1 MAVVVPFIG
10 AAIGSAVGGAFLGV
24 AAASWGWLAGSLLS
38 SVLFKPPAQ
47 QGPRLQDL
55 TITGTDYGQTIPWV
69 AGSPRLAPTYVWVS
83 QLREIANTQKVGK
96 GGGQKVTQYTY
107 ECDVMLRLTEN
118 ITDGVARDWVNSELV
133 RNGLT
138 LKDGLWSGI
147 TVYTGEIDQLPDPTY
162 EAAVGVGNA
171 PAYRGGTNIVI
182 TGLQLGNGKQLPNF
196 EHQITKSNITIDDRI
211 RLLANFPEG
220 STEDQSLYE
229 IGPGTQTNGTAGPGT
244 FTANYTASLTNFLL
258 YQDAGLR
265 ATSDSGNA
273 PVTYEF
279 IITVPTNTADTT
291 IELFRFQKGATGNP
305 FVCFMEGG
313 SGGGNSRIFFWEQGP
328 GQGINSLIAYQDT
341 VDMRTSPQ
349 THVAITVYSDNTAS
363 VWLRGTRVKNLV
375 GFSAFT
381 ASAPGTVRIGGQVVS
396 SKNAVVEYEGIRVS
410 RAEVYTGA
418 SFTPPT
424 TLTGDLTNV
433 NAVVTQ
439 GTVPMKDLIEGTM
452 LRAGYETSEFEVDP
466 ALGSVECHGYATT
479 SVTATRAHLE
489 TLRPFGLY
497 ECNCSDKIYIFPRA
511 TTPAGSIPWEDLG
524 ASESP
529 GDPSD
534 PFPLQVGNEIEVPAQ
549 IAVRYRNVSAN
560 WNIGTE
566 FSDRLVSSRDQAP
579 QVVEMGFGMT
589 PAQAKK
595 VADTMLKDAMAG
607 LGRATLRVGGRKH
620 AKYEPGD
627 ILTTT
632 APNGTAYRFRI
643 ITKRDFIFMLEW
655 DVALDDASALESP
668 AITYEGY
675 IDTSNPLRVAPT
687 SWEVMSIRP
696 LRDADASVPGP
707 YVAITPSK
715 TDATDEWPGGVFV
728 RARLPEAYEQ
738 QFISGDQCVMGTC
751 LTTLGDFSGGSG
763 QVQRT
768 GKLRVRVYGEL
779 ASADYYDFFTDR
791 TINAAVVGNEPI
803 RFMTAEFIEND
814 GVFKVYDLYNFL
826 RGQLGME
833 DQIAGHASSERFVLL
848 NNSVRRMVNETTDI
862 DAEQQVKAATLNL
875 LLDSV
880 TEEDF
885 TDDGIALRPLSPVRL
900 LAVNDSGDLD
910 FTWIRRSRL
919 VARWTSTG
927 VIAPLGEATES
938 YRVKVYD
945 DPDADPVRTVDV
957 TTQAW
962 TYTAANQASDG
973 FTSGDPITVT
983 VQQLSELV
991 GEGDAATLETEA
1003 P

>member
-1 MAVVVPFIG
+1 MSLGLANAFTKNTILE
-10 AAIGSAVGGAFLGV
+10 FLG
-24 AAASWGWLAGSLLS
+24 A
-38 SVLFKPPAQ
+38 
-47 QGPRLQDL
+47 R
-55 TITGTDYGQTIPWV
+55 
-69 AGSPRLAPTYVWVS
+69 
-83 QLREIANTQKVGK
+83 IA
-96 GGGQKVTQYTY
+96 
-107 ECDVMLRLTEN
+107 
-118 ITDGVARDWVNSELV
+118 
-133 RNGLT
+133 
-138 LKDGLWSGI
+138 
-147 TVYTGEIDQLPDPTY
+147 
-162 EAAVGVGNA
+162 
-171 PAYRGGTNIVI
+171 
-182 TGLQLGNGKQLPNF
+182 
-196 EHQITKSNITIDDRI
+196 
-211 RLLANFPEG
+211 
-220 STEDQSLYE
+220 
-229 IGPGTQTNGTAGPGT
+229 
-244 FTANYTASLTNFLL
+244 
-258 YQDAGLR
+258 
-265 ATSDSGNA
+265 
-273 PVTYEF
+273 
-279 IITVPTNTADTT
+279 
-291 IELFRFQKGATGNP
+291 
-305 FVCFMEGG
+305 
-313 SGGGNSRIFFWEQGP
+313 
-328 GQGINSLIAYQDT
+328 
-341 VDMRTSPQ
+341 
-349 THVAITVYSDNTAS
+349 
-363 VWLRGTRVKNLV
+363 
-375 GFSAFT
+375 
-381 ASAPGTVRIGGQVVS
+381 
-396 SKNAVVEYEGIRVS
+396 
-410 RAEVYTGA
+410 RAEVYSGA
-418 SFTPPT
+418 TITPPSA
-424 TLTGDLTNV
+424 LTGDLTNV

-439 GTVPMKDLIEGTM
+439 GTVPMKDLIEGLM
-452 LRAGYETSEFEVDP
+452 LRAGYETSEFDVDVGL
-466 ALGSVECHGYATT
+466 ATLECYGYATS

-529 GDPSD
+529 GEPSD

-560 WNIGTE
+560 WNVGTE
-566 FSDRLVSSRDQAP
+566 FSDRLVSSREQSP

-655 DVALDDASALESP
+655 EVALDDASALESP

-675 IDTSNPLRVAPT
+675 IDTTNPLRVAPT
-687 SWEVMSIRP
+687 NWEVMSIRP
-696 LRDADASVPGP
+696 VRDADASAPGP

-848 NNSVRRMVNETTDI
+848 NNSIRRMVNETTDI
-862 DAEQQVKAATLNL
+862 DAEQQVKAVTLNL

-880 TEEDF
+880 TEENF

-900 LAVNDSGDLD
+900 LAVNDGGDLD
-910 FTWIRRSRL
+910 FAWIRRSRL

-945 DPDADPVRTVDV
+945 NPASDPVRTVDV

-991 GEGDAATLETEA
+991 GEGDAVTLETEA